1 MFAKQTL
8 VTVGR
13 SIGRYICL
21 TRKVSKSRSLD
32 PGKGGKGCT
41 MQTPALAAVAV
52 AVIVYFT
59 IYLKTYSMA
68 FTPSA
73 YHITTPAKSCA

>member
-1 MFAKQTL
+1 
-8 VTVGR
+8 
-13 SIGRYICL
+13 
-21 TRKVSKSRSLD
+21 
-32 PGKGGKGCT
+32 
-41 MQTPALAAVAV
+41 LAAVAV